1 MRAWSDL
8 EPSRRGLRKFHAWRA
23 DEEVE
28 SCEGGEPR
36 CGTVV
41 KAFEGEPK
49 AGERD
54 HFVAET

>member
-1 MRAWSDL
+1 MSFRHRNPQEL
-8 EPSRRGLRKFHAWRA
+8 LHLQRRQLLAPGAGS
-23 DEEVE
+23 E
-28 SCEGGEPR
+28 CEGGEPR

-54 HFVAET
+54 HFVAEN